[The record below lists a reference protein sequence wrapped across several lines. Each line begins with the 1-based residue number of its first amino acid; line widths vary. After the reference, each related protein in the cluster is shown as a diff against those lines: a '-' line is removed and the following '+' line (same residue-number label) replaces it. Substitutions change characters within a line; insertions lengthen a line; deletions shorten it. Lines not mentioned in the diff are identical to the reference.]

1 MNKMQDNTIHSNRGE
16 LVIPQEE
23 KELALFRSMYYQM
36 NAKPDSMSKVYS
48 QKVIIAREDI
58 IDLNK
63 RVNKKICMHYQDDGY
78 IATVTVSL
86 NNREVINFEC
96 WDEFTSYEW
105 SESNCINSVILKWNF
120 NIRMP
125 QYEYPQA
132 HVLMVKLSNGL
143 RPEEMLNLIFSGKME
158 DFEEIETNTF
168 PVAARV
174 DFIEPIL
181 GDELLNIVAEWVSGL
196 KENVDKKNRLI
207 LLMRKYRKRVAQ
219 YFNYF
224 AFIMCIF
231 LNMSIFNRGVKSFSK
246 STIAEYSTNQFLT
259 MFNLLAISGIVLF
272 ALFKFLENMAQK
284 VYSSLTEYGQIFTF
298 AITKGDQKRQEELK
312 NRDEDNAKKIML
324 RFIFSLIFNVVC
336 GIVATLLVSNI

>member
-1 MNKMQDNTIHSNRGE
+1 MQDNIIESNQGE

-23 KELALFRSMYYQM
+23 KGLAFFRSMYYQM

-48 QKVIIAREDI
+48 QKVVITREDI

-63 RVNKKICMHYQDDGY
+63 RVNKKIRMHYQDDGY

-96 WDEFTSYEW
+96 WDEFTLYEW

-143 RPEEMLNLIFSGKME
+143 RPEEMLNLIFSGKIE

-196 KENVDKKNRLI
+196 KENNIKKNKLI
-207 LLMRKYRKRVAQ
+207 LLMRKYRKKVAQ

-224 AFIMCIF
+224 AFIMCLF
-231 LNMSIFNRGVKSFSK
+231 LNMAIFNQVVKSFGAK
-246 STIAEYSTNQFLT
+246 SIADYSTRQFLI
-259 MFNLLAISGIVLF
+259 MFNLFMILGIVLF
-272 ALFKFLENMAQK
+272 ALFKFLESMAQK
-284 VYSSLTEYGQIFTF
+284 VYGYLSEYGQLFTF
-298 AITKGDQKRQEELK
+298 AITKGDQKRQEEIK

-324 RFIFSLIFNVVC
+324 RFIFSLIFNVAC
-336 GIVATLLVSNI
+336 GIIATILASSG

>member
-1 MNKMQDNTIHSNRGE
+1 MQDNNINSNRGD
-16 LVIPQEE
+16 LVVSEE
-23 KELALFRSMYYQM
+23 ERELALFRSMYYQI

-48 QKVIIAREDI
+48 QKVLITREDI

-63 RVNKKICMHYQDDGY
+63 RVNKKIRMHYQDDGY

-96 WDEFTSYEW
+96 WEEFTSYEW
-105 SESNCINSVILKWNF
+105 SESNCINSIILKWNF

-143 RPEEMLNLIFSGKME
+143 RAEEMLNLIFSGKIE

-181 GDELLNIVAEWVSGL
+181 GDELLNLVAEWIGGL
-196 KENVDKKNRLI
+196 KENNEKKNILI
-207 LLMRKYRKRVAQ
+207 LFMRKYRKRVAQ

-224 AFIMCIF
+224 AFIMCVI
-231 LNMSIFNRGVKSFSK
+231 LSATIFNHIVRGFEVDK
-246 STIAEYSTNQFLT
+246 INEYTTNQFLT
-259 MFNLLAISGIVLF
+259 MFNLLMILCFVLF
-272 ALFKFLENMAQK
+272 VLLKLFDGIARG
-284 VYSSLTEYGQIFTF
+284 VYEYLSQYGQIFTF
-298 AITKGDQKRQEELK
+298 SITKGDQKRQEELR
-312 NRDEDNAKKIML
+312 NRDENNARKILL
-324 RFIFSLIFNVVC
+324 RFIFSLIFNILC
-336 GIVATLLVSNI
+336 GIIASVLAASD